1 VKLQHVALEARHE
14 HVLAEIRFWG
24 LLGFTEALPPAALAK
39 RSVWLS
45 CGPVQVHLLLAQDPL
60 PSPEGHAAFVADDYS
75 ATVDR
80 LRGAGVEM
88 NDREAHWGA
97 SRCFVRSPAGHRV
110 ELMAAPPA

>member
-80 LRGAGVEM
+80 LRGAGVEVL
-88 NDREAHWGA
+88 RSLPG
-97 SRCFVRSPAGHRV
+97 RSPGGADGRAAGLRPT
-110 ELMAAPPA
+110 APTGSVV